1 MMVLM
6 IFVVTLCVALMLLST
21 ALVLLLTELVG
32 SILTALIIVGV
43 AMLIIAS
50 IIYVSSL
57 RGYMLRLQQRIE
69 IICDISAIIATL
81 YQRATSL
88 IATISKLWR

>member
-1 MMVLM
+1 MVLM

-32 SILTALIIVGV
+32 GILTALIIVGV

-69 IICDISAIIATL
+69 IICDISAIIVTL

-88 IATISKLWR
+88 FSTLSKLWR

>member
-1 MMVLM
+1 MVLM

-32 SILTALIIVGV
+32 GILTALIIVGV

-69 IICDISAIIATL
+69 IICDISDIIVTL

-88 IATISKLWR
+88 FSTLSKL